1 MILYSTYDYTICEAC
16 RLLPTTKQKSTHLCA
31 AISSFPPR
39 KHLGLAP
46 PKPRKNRPFGR
57 QNLGKFHFGGILCQ
71 SSNLF
76 RAKLV
81 SSAPTPVP
89 AKLARVQ
96 PEKPPLESFLNFPPP
111 YFFFLVER
119 VGFSGSPPTASSG
132 GVGALVGTAD
142 ALRAK
147 QRHGLITS
155 CVYHR
160 NHLLQA
166 YLRNSVL

>member
-1 MILYSTYDYTICEAC
+1 MVEV
-16 RLLPTTKQKSTHLCA
+16 TKKTFQKLKSPLWWRFT
-31 AISSFPPR
+31 P
-39 KHLGLAP
+39 
-46 PKPRKNRPFGR
+46 
-57 QNLGKFHFGGILCQ
+57 

-132 GVGALVGTAD
+132 GVGASLGRPQVATLRVNTQKRVIYRDKSIIIGTFDLTAFPVTI
-142 ALRAK
+142 AWYCLRLGKASTMS
-147 QRHGLITS
+147 LPT
-155 CVYHR
+155 
-160 NHLLQA
+160 
-166 YLRNSVL
+166 